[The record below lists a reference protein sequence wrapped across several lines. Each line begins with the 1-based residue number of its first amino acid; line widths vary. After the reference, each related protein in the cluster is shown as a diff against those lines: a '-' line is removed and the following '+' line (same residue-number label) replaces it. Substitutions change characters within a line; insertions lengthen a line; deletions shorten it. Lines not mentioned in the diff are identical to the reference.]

1 GMDIQLTV
9 QSELNLDS
17 EQETALYRIVQE
29 ALTNIVKHAEASSV
43 SIVVA
48 DMGTSVRT
56 VVEDNGKGFDE
67 ARVREGALGLV
78 GMRERLGL
86 LGGRLEVE
94 SSPGAGTTVVAEF
107 PV

>member
-1 GMDIQLTV
+1 MTV
-9 QSELNLDS
+9 QSELNLGP

-29 ALTNIVKHAEASSV
+29 ALTNIVKHAEATSV

-48 DMGTSVRT
+48 DMGSSVRT

-78 GMRERLGL
+78 GMRERVGL